1 MSVSGA
7 SVLGDR
13 YELNE
18 VIGRG
23 GMADVYRATD
33 RVLVRR
39 VAVKL
44 LRDVT
49 GDASE
54 RSRFTAEARTLAR
67 LSHPALVTVLDAG
80 VDVEQPFLVLELID
94 GLSLADSLTGPMPA
108 ERVAAIGA
116 QVAGALAHAHA
127 AGIVHRDV
135 KPGNVLLGRDG
146 RARLTDFGIAR
157 LLGDAARH
165 TKAGFTV
172 GTAAY
177 LAPEQVRGEQV
188 TPAADVYSLG
198 LVLLEAL
205 TGERVY
211 QGSPTEAALARLH
224 APPPVPA
231 QLPPPWRE
239 ALEMMTTLDPANR
252 PTADDVASRLARWD
266 ASDARAD
273 APADAAGDTRV
284 LTSPGLAEP
293 GADATTLVLPR
304 HRPRPR
310 RSRLAWVSRAGF
322 AGPPPVAVKARA
334 AAARA
339 VSRPPNG
346 VVLFAVVVAAVLLA
360 AWLFAL
366 ANGSAPESED
376 PQVPQEV
383 PSRLEEPLTDLH
395 DAVYQEAQ

>member
-1 MSVSGA
+1 MSMSGA

-33 RVLVRR
+33 RVLDRQ

-44 LRDVT
+44 LRDVSS
-49 GDASE
+49 DASE
-54 RSRFTAEARTLAR
+54 RLRFTAEARTLAR

-80 VDVEQPFLVLELID
+80 TEVEQPFLVLELID
-94 GLSLADSLTGPMPA
+94 GPSLADSLTGPMPA

-116 QVAGALAHAHA
+116 QVAGGLAHAHA
-127 AGIVHRDV
+127 ACIVHRDV

-205 TGERVY
+205 TGERMY

-224 APPPVPA
+224 APPQLPA

-252 PTADDVASRLARWD
+252 PSAVDVARRLARWD

-273 APADAAGDTRV
+273 TAGDTRV
-284 LTSPGLAEP
+284 LTSPGVAEP
-293 GADATTLVLPR
+293 GADANTLVLPR
-304 HRPRPR
+304 HGPRPR

-322 AGPPPVAVKARA
+322 ESPPPVAVEARA
-334 AAARA
+334 AAPRA

-346 VVLFAVVVAAVLLA
+346 VVLFAVTVAAVLLA
-360 AWLFAL
+360 AWIFAL
-366 ANGSAPESED
+366 PNRAAPESED

-383 PSRLEEPLTDLH
+383 PSRLQEPLTDLH
-395 DAVYQEAQ
+395 DAVYQEAN